1 MEESGEFTI
10 GNLSRTSKSA
20 WSLTCNANEN
30 QKTLIRLLTSTE
42 TTANPFGPENLKRLQ
57 IQTLSQAIGEGTIK
71 AFLAEEWLV
80 KPCESP

>member
-1 MEESGEFTI
+1 
-10 GNLSRTSKSA
+10 
-20 WSLTCNANEN
+20 
-30 QKTLIRLLTSTE
+30 LIRLLTSTE